1 MKKTTMVA
9 LAFIFGQLVV
19 NAWAAGAATEDGCVM
34 KCHEAAAMIK
44 SQGVDAAIKAIGD
57 PKGPFVWKDSYV
69 FLMNLDGKMLAHP
82 FRPDLTHMDHVLLMT
97 DPTNKAFFV
106 HFVNLARTAG
116 HGWVEYM
123 WPQPGK
129 KAISKKRTYIYRV
142 PGKDLF
148 VGAGISVGGVL
159 Y

>member
-1 MKKTTMVA
+1 MKKTMMVA
-9 LAFIFGQLVV
+9 FVLIFGQLVG
-19 NAWAAGAATEDGCVM
+19 NGWADGWATEDECVV
-34 KCHEAAAMIK
+34 KCHEAAAFIK
-44 SQGVDAAIKAIGD
+44 SQGVDAAIEAIGD

-82 FRPDLTHMDHVLLMT
+82 FRPDLTHLDHVLLLT

-129 KAISKKRTYIYRV
+129 NAISKKRTYIYRV
-142 PGKDLF
+142 PDKDLF
-148 VGAGISVGGVL
+148 VGAGISLGGKL